1 MPWANTFQS
10 ALGIGFS
17 EAGLEDDCILIVGSL
32 SHLSDSCCKG
42 DICTMVP
49 LMAELLHHFGCNSP
63 SKWDQVAHSQLV
75 SPISANMMEPDTKI
89 DQVSVF
95 LLEMVNNFQ
104 LGKLPCTRY
113 GHVENVTVCPPKEG
127 AEVKKAPYAFAT
139 WQGR

>member
-17 EAGLEDDCILIVGSL
+17 IEAGLEDDCILIVGSL

-42 DICTMVP
+42 DICTMVL

-75 SPISANMMEPDTKI
+75 SPISANMMEQDTKI
-89 DQVSVF
+89 ERS
-95 LLEMVNNFQ
+95 
-104 LGKLPCTRY
+104 RS
-113 GHVENVTVCPPKEG
+113 
-127 AEVKKAPYAFAT
+127 
-139 WQGR
+139 